1 MKKNSLLE
9 AFQVERKENIIS
21 NISDYDIFRDKKL
34 LDDLRTKIVENL
46 IDQEIPD
53 DESRS
58 EFINNEINRTI
69 EGIDLTNLERNHLYN
84 LIDNEMM
91 GYGPLTELL
100 EDKNITEIMVNSP
113 KEIYIEIDGQII
125 KDDSVSFID
134 EEHIIRTV
142 QRLIN
147 PLGRTI
153 DASNPMIDSRL
164 KDGSRI
170 NAVIPP
176 LSPKGTVVTIRK
188 FKEGIT
194 SADELSRLGTM
205 TPVSYTHLTLP
216 TIGG

>member
-100 EDKNITEIMVNSP
+100 
-113 KEIYIEIDGQII
+113 
-125 KDDSVSFID
+125 
-134 EEHIIRTV
+134 
-142 QRLIN
+142 
-147 PLGRTI
+147 
-153 DASNPMIDSRL
+153 
-164 KDGSRI
+164 
-170 NAVIPP
+170 
-176 LSPKGTVVTIRK
+176 
-188 FKEGIT
+188 
-194 SADELSRLGTM
+194 
-205 TPVSYTHLTLP
+205 
-216 TIGG
+216 